1 MLHFPSG
8 ASGKESACQCRRCKR
23 CRFEPWVRKIPWRR
37 KWQPAPVFLPGE
49 SHGQRSL
56 VAMVHRIEKSRTRLK
71 RLSTNIR
78 VFIMLYIY
86 KTTRAH
92 NMLIVD
98 RIVDFWF
105 LGCFLSMNVN
115 FTHNISFS
123 KEIAVHC
130 NPSFFWSSGCSSK
143 DSYAAHILLGLPS
156 PLESGS
162 LSLSTWLTV
171 F

>member
-1 MLHFPSG
+1 MHFPSG

-115 FTHNISFS
+115 FTHNNSFS

-162 LSLSTWLTV
+162 LSLST
-171 F
+171 

>member
-1 MLHFPSG
+1 M
-8 ASGKESACQCRRCKR
+8 
-23 CRFEPWVRKIPWRR
+23 
-37 KWQPAPVFLPGE
+37 
-49 SHGQRSL
+49 
-56 VAMVHRIEKSRTRLK
+56 AMVHRIEKSRTRLK

-115 FTHNISFS
+115 FTHNNSFS

-162 LSLSTWLTV
+162 LSLST
-171 F
+171 